1 MRESLYNL
9 KAASREGRN
18 MGMVETSATM
28 LADNDELYET
38 TGRKPNPVDVH
49 VGSRVRY
56 RRMII
61 GMSQEKLG
69 EKMNLTFQQIQ
80 KYEKGTNR
88 IGASRLFQLSKILD
102 VPVGYFFE
110 DAFANSAASNAAHG
124 LHEPEQEGFLLDFLN
139 SREGLDL
146 NRAFAKIQDPKV
158 RRRVIDLVRALSEE
172 KPDAKESQP
181 ELGNDLG

>member
-1 MRESLYNL
+1 MEDE
-9 KAASREGRN
+9 EGRN
-18 MGMVETSATM
+18 MGVVETSASM
-28 LADNDELYET
+28 LANREEFYET

-56 RRMII
+56 RRMIV

-88 IGASRLFQLSKILD
+88 IGASRLFQLSRILD

-110 DAFANSAASNAAHG
+110 DAFANSAPASAVHG
-124 LHEPEQEGFLLDFLN
+124 LHEPEQEGYLLDFLS

-146 NRAFAKIQDPKV
+146 NKAFAKIQDPKV
-158 RRRVIDLVRALSEE
+158 RRRVIDLVRALSDE
-172 KPDAKESQP
+172 KVDAKEGQP
-181 ELGNDLG
+181 GIENDAG

>member
-1 MRESLYNL
+1 
-9 KAASREGRN
+9 
-18 MGMVETSATM
+18 MGMVESSVSI
-28 LADNDELYET
+28 LGGNEELYET

-88 IGASRLFQLSKILD
+88 IGASRLFQLSKILE

-110 DAFANSAASNAAHG
+110 DAFANSAPANPCAGSA
-124 LHEPEQEGFLLDFLN
+124 
-139 SREGLDL
+139 
-146 NRAFAKIQDPKV
+146 
-158 RRRVIDLVRALSEE
+158 
-172 KPDAKESQP
+172 
-181 ELGNDLG
+181 

>member
-1 MRESLYNL
+1 
-9 KAASREGRN
+9 
-18 MGMVETSATM
+18 MGMVEPSVSIIG
-28 LADNDELYET
+28 DNEEMFET

-56 RRMII
+56 RRMIV

-110 DAFANSAASNAAHG
+110 DAFHNSAPAPALQG
-124 LHEPEQEGFLLDFLN
+124 MHEPEQEAYLLDFLN

-172 KPDAKESQP
+172 RPDVKEGQP
-181 ELGNDLG
+181 GLEDDLG